1 MRRSSR
7 GWTGTESVTSVCTYG
22 AVVVES
28 VTSVWWWGGAQVK
41 SRLDRLYD
49 HLEDWRAAALDAEP
63 PPPSAAPAAAAAADA
78 LRLTPEAPPSPS
90 PRRNK
95 RGRAPA
101 KRGTKG

>member
-1 MRRSSR
+1 M
-7 GWTGTESVTSVCTYG
+7 
-22 AVVVES
+22 
-28 VTSVWWWGGAQVK
+28 QVK

-49 HLEDWRAAALDAEP
+49 HLEDWRAAALDSEP
-63 PPPSAAPAAAAAADA
+63 APPAGAAAAEAP
-78 LRLTPEAPPSPS
+78 RITPEAPASPS